1 MKPSSL
7 VFSPAF
13 EAARAIREGEI
24 TSSEITQHVLKR
36 IDLYNPGLNAIVTLL
51 REEAL
56 ERAHT
61 ADEALR
67 SGEVWGPLH
76 GVPITIKDCFEVSSV
91 RTTAGSPSLK
101 DHVPKDDAVAV
112 ARLREAGAVILGHT
126 NVPIMAGDWQSYN
139 KVFGTTSNPWDP
151 ERTPGGSTGGG
162 AAAVAAGLSFLS
174 LGSDIGGSIRI
185 PSHFCGVY
193 GHKPTLNVVPLRG
206 HIPPPPG
213 GPPGP
218 PPYLPVA
225 GPMARSAEDLK
236 IALEVVGGPDAED
249 SKAYRWTLPPARGSS
264 LSDYRL
270 GYVLDHPACPLS
282 SEIKPVMKAAVD
294 SLHGRVNILEEGWP
308 QDVDPVEQFTTYR
321 FLLASTAAQSLKD
334 DEYDEKRR
342 QAQDQDGS
350 YEPIIAKAWTAPHKH
365 FQAADRERMA
375 ARAQWQEYFE
385 AHDAFL
391 LPVSFLPAFPHD
403 HTHPFWNRR
412 LPSPEGP
419 RRYEDLLF
427 WISFATLTGLPATV
441 APVGR
446 TREGLPVGI
455 QIMGPYLE
463 DATPIDVA
471 AKMAEVSGGFQPPDG
486 YQRTE

>member
-1 MKPSSL
+1 M
-7 VFSPAF
+7 VFSSAS
-13 EAARAIREGEI
+13 EAAQVIREHEI
-24 TSSEITQHVLKR
+24 TSLEITKHILER
-36 IDLYNPGLNAIVTLL
+36 INVYNPRINAIVTLM

-56 ERAHT
+56 ERARA
-61 ADEALR
+61 ADEALQR
-67 SGEVWGPLH
+67 GEWWGPLH
-76 GVPITIKDCFEVSSV
+76 GVPITIKDCFEVSGV
-91 RTTAGSPSLK
+91 HTTAGSPSLE
-101 DHVPKDDAVAV
+101 DHVPENDAVAV

-139 KVFGTTSNPWDP
+139 KVFGTTNNPWNL

-162 AAAVAAGLSFLS
+162 AAAVTCGLSFLS

-225 GPMARSAEDLK
+225 GPLARSPEDLK
-236 IALEVVGGPDAED
+236 IALEVLGGPDAED
-249 SKAYRWTLPPARGSS
+249 AKAYKWTLPPARGSS

-270 GYVLDHPACPLS
+270 GYVLDHPACPVS
-282 SEIKPVMKAAVD
+282 SDVKRVMKTTIENLNGKV
-294 SLHGRVNILEEGWP
+294 GVLEEGWLP
-308 QDVDPVEQFTTYR
+308 GVDPVEQYTTYR
-321 FLLASTAAQSLKD
+321 LLLASTAAQSLKD
-334 DEYDEKRR
+334 DEYEEKRR

-365 FQAADRERMA
+365 FRTADRDRTA
-375 ARAQWQEYFE
+375 ARALWQEYFE
-385 AHDAFL
+385 THDAFL

-403 HTHPFWNRR
+403 HSRPFWNRR
-412 LPSPEGP
+412 FQTPEGP

-446 TREGLPVGI
+446 TKDGLPVGI

-471 AKMAEVSGGFQPPDG
+471 AKMAEVLGGYRPPEG
-486 YQRTE
+486 YEGIG

>member
-1 MKPSSL
+1 LDLSKL
-7 VFSPAF
+7 VFSSAS
-13 EAARAIREGEI
+13 EAAQAIRELSI
-24 TSSEITQHVLKR
+24 TSFELTKHILKR
-36 IDLYNPGLNAIVTLL
+36 IDQYNPELNAIVTLM

-56 ERAHT
+56 ERARA

-67 SGEVWGPLH
+67 NGEWWGPLH
-76 GVPITIKDCFEVSSV
+76 GIPITIKDCFEVSGV

-101 DHVPKDDAVAV
+101 VHVPENDAVAV

-139 KVFGTTSNPWDP
+139 RVFGTTNNPWDL

-174 LGSDIGGSIRI
+174 LGSDIGGSIRV

-193 GHKPTLNVVPLRG
+193 GHKPSLNVVPLRG

-213 GPPGP
+213 GPPDP

-225 GPMARSAEDLK
+225 GLLARSAEDLK
-236 IALEVVGGPDAED
+236 MAVEILGGPDTED
-249 SKAYRWTLPPARGSS
+249 AKAYQWTLPSARGKS

-270 GYVLDHPACPLS
+270 GYVLDHPACPVS
-282 SEIKPVMKAAVD
+282 SDVKEVIKTSIEALRSRVD
-294 SLHGRVNILEEGWP
+294 VLEEGWP
-308 QDVDPVEQFTTYR
+308 PGVEPVEQYTTYR
-321 FLLASTAAQSLKD
+321 FLLASVHAGSLRD
-334 DEYDEKRR
+334 DEYEETRMR
-342 QAQDQDGS
+342 ALGQDGS

-365 FQAADRERMA
+365 FQAEESKRMT
-375 ARAQWQEYFE
+375 ARALWQEYYE
-385 AHDAFL
+385 THDAFL
-391 LPVSFLPAFPHD
+391 LPVSFLPSFPHD
-403 HTHPFWNRR
+403 HSHPFWDRR
-412 LPSPEGP
+412 LPTTEGP

-427 WISFATLTGLPATV
+427 WISFATLTGLPATI
-441 APVGR
+441 APIGS
-446 TREGLPVGI
+446 TRDGLPVGI

-471 AKMAEVSGGFQPPDG
+471 AKISEVTGRFRSPEG
-486 YQRTE
+486 YRGTE

>member
-1 MKPSSL
+1 MSSA
-7 VFSPAF
+7 S
-13 EAARAIREGEI
+13 EAARAIREREI
-24 TSSEITQHVLKR
+24 TSSEITEHILKR
-36 IDLYNPGLNAIVTLL
+36 IDLYNPKLNAIVTLM
-51 REEAL
+51 RKEAL
-56 ERAHT
+56 ERASA

-67 SGEVWGPLH
+67 RGEWWGPLH
-76 GVPITIKDCFEVSSV
+76 GVPITIKDCFEVSGV

-101 DHVPKDDAVAV
+101 DHVPKNDAVAV
-112 ARLREAGAVILGHT
+112 ARLRAAGAVILGHT

-139 KVFGTTSNPWDP
+139 KVFGTTNNPWDL

-185 PSHFCGVY
+185 PSHFCGLY
-193 GHKPTLNVVPLRG
+193 GHKPTLNIVPLRG

-213 GPPGP
+213 NPPGP

-225 GPMARSAEDLK
+225 GPLARSAEDLK
-236 IALEVVGGPDAED
+236 IALEILGGPDAED
-249 SKAYRWTLPPARGSS
+249 AKAYKWTLPPARGTR

-270 GYVLDHPACPLS
+270 GYVLDHSACPVS
-282 SEIKPVMKAAVD
+282 SDVKHVMKMAVEALD
-294 SLHGRVNILEEGWP
+294 GRVGALEEGWP
-308 QDVDPVEQFTTYR
+308 PGVDPVEQYTTYR

-334 DEYDEKRR
+334 DEYEEKRR

-350 YEPIIAKAWTAPHKH
+350 YEPIIANAWTAPHKH
-365 FQAADRERMA
+365 FQTADRERMT
-375 ARAQWQEYFE
+375 ARALWQESFE
-385 AHDAFL
+385 THDAFL

-403 HTHPFWNRR
+403 HRYPFWNRR
-412 LPSPEGP
+412 LPTSEGP

-427 WISFATLTGLPATV
+427 WISFATLTGLPVTV

-446 TREGLPVGI
+446 TKDGLPVGI
-455 QIMGPYLE
+455 QIIGPYLE

-471 AKMAEVSGGFQPPDG
+471 AKMVEFIGGYRPPDD
-486 YQRTE
+486 YEEKN

>member
-1 MKPSSL
+1 MELSGL
-7 VFSPAF
+7 VFSSAS
-13 EAARAIREGEI
+13 EAARAIRERRI
-24 TSSEITQHVLKR
+24 TSMELTEHILER
-36 IDLYNPGLNAIVTLL
+36 IELYNARINAIVTLM

-56 ERAHT
+56 KRARA

-67 SGEVWGPLH
+67 RVELWGPLH
-76 GVPITIKDCFEVSSV
+76 GVPITVKDCFEVSGV

-101 DHVPKDDAVAV
+101 DHVPEHDAVAV
-112 ARLREAGAVILGHT
+112 ARLRGAGAIILGHT

-139 KVFGTTSNPWDP
+139 KVFGTTNNPWDL

-174 LGSDIGGSIRI
+174 LGSDIGGSIRV

-213 GPPGP
+213 SPPGP

-225 GPMARSAEDLK
+225 GPLARSAEDLK
-236 IALEVVGGPDAED
+236 IALEVLGGPDAED
-249 SKAYRWTLPPARGSS
+249 AKAYKWTLPPARGAS

-270 GYVLDHPACPLS
+270 GYVLDHPACPVS
-282 SEIKPVMKAAVD
+282 SDIKRVMKAAVEA
-294 SLHGRVNILEEGWP
+294 LHGRVGVLEEGWP
-308 QDVDPVEQFTTYR
+308 PGVDPVEQYTTYR
-321 FLLASTAAQSLKD
+321 FLLASNAAQSLID
-334 DEYDEKRR
+334 DEYEEKRR

-350 YEPIIAKAWTAPHKH
+350 YEPIIARAWTAPHKH
-365 FQAADRERMA
+365 FQAEDGKRMA
-375 ARAQWQEYFE
+375 ARALWQEFFE
-385 AHDAFL
+385 THDAFL

-403 HTHPFWNRR
+403 HSHPFWNRR
-412 LPSPEGP
+412 LPTPEGP
-419 RRYEDLLF
+419 RRYEELLF

-441 APVGR
+441 APIGR
-446 TREGLPVGI
+446 TRDGLAVGI

-471 AKMAEVSGGFQPPDG
+471 AKMSEVTGGFRSPEG
-486 YQRTE
+486 YQGTE